1 MAWLRTLLLYGN
13 FGQRCR
19 AVLLHEFLNVH
30 GTARSAGRLT
40 LTNHALYF
48 EAIGVDFSYGE
59 AVVYDLARD
68 LKQSVKR
75 ESTGPWGAHLF
86 DKAVMYKSSL
96 T

>member
-1 MAWLRTLLLYGN
+1 VYGWI
-13 FGQRCR
+13 
-19 AVLLHEFLNVH
+19 AH
-30 GTARSAGRLT
+30 SAGRLT

>member
-1 MAWLRTLLLYGN
+1 MVISVSAAELCFFTSFSMRMGLR
-13 FGQRCR
+13 
-19 AVLLHEFLNVH
+19 
-30 GTARSAGRLT
+30 RSAGRLT